1 LRDSRYAD
9 GSDAT
14 KVELMAANAQGS
26 VLMGFFWMLLISI
39 LLFWLP
45 GIGGLIAGL
54 VGGKAAGGVGPAIL
68 AALLPAV
75 VLGVLLFFFGTALT
89 GFIAIG
95 FLASAGVMVI
105 ALAHIG
111 FLLLG
116 AIIGGLLA

>member
-1 LRDSRYAD
+1 
-9 GSDAT
+9 
-14 KVELMAANAQGS
+14 MAGRQGGS
-26 VLMGFFWMLLISI
+26 VLLGFFWMLLISI

-54 VGGKAAGGVGPAIL
+54 VGGRAAGSVGAAIV

-75 VLGVLLFFFGTALT
+75 ILGVLLFFFGTAMT
-89 GFIAIG
+89 GFVAFG

-105 ALAHIG
+105 AVAHIG

-116 AIIGGLLA
+116 AIIGGLIA